1 MFYKCRTQT
10 VDFKEGRTVAIK
22 VLEGEF
28 NFTSW
33 HLNDGFSM
41 FQKSNAG
48 SILTMQCLCV
58 AIETKQK

>member
-28 NFTSW
+28 NFTSC
-33 HLNDGFSM
+33 HLNEGFSM
-41 FQKSNAG
+41 FLKSNAG
-48 SILTMQCLCV
+48 IILTMQCLRA
-58 AIETKQK
+58 AIETRQI

>member
-1 MFYKCRTQT
+1 M

-28 NFTSW
+28 NFTTW

-41 FQKSNAG
+41 FLKYNAG
-48 SILTMQCLCV
+48 SILTMQCLR
-58 AIETKQK
+58 AATETKQI